1 MSDLKQ
7 RIREALRAKRM
18 AAKNQVA
25 KKPSKK
31 IKNKYK
37 KEVAPVVVEAVVEEV
52 EEVEAAPEVE
62 ERCHRSLVMSCNRLQ
77 ILKSHTCFRIYCSS
91 ICTLFFY
98 N

>member
-37 KEVAPVVVEAVVEEV
+37 KEVAPVVEEV

-62 ERCHRSLVMSCNRLQ
+62 ED
-77 ILKSHTCFRIYCSS
+77 SS
-91 ICTLFFY
+91 EE
-98 N
+98 